1 MGTVHSTLDARQN
14 VVKSMGGLMQGADR
28 NLVKIWQ
35 KMNNPRFDNIML
47 KTRSVGTKPTP
58 AGI

>member
-14 VVKSMGGLMQGADR
+14 VVESMDGLMQGADR

-47 KTRSVGTKPTP
+47 KTRSVGAEPTP